1 MNFAFY
7 LHDEK
12 SQIDFEKK
20 LLWIKRRYNLVSIN
34 ELRKHIYEGMP
45 LKNACMLS
53 VDDGW
58 LSTYEVIY
66 PVMKKHNVPFTIF
79 VSPHVLETEMNF
91 WYYTMR
97 LCDENVLR
105 QKLVDKGYYTSGAL
119 KYSFEMLVKE
129 IPIDDL
135 YSILREYKEENN
147 IEETRGF
154 CNTSEILEMHGSGFV
169 EIGAH
174 TMMHPI
180 LSRESSKRS
189 MIEIK
194 DSVEKLSDLLQAPV
208 RSFAY
213 PNGLENIDFGKREMS
228 YVKEAGIDMAFSVNP
243 GVITPTTNPLA
254 IPRWGSEARLKFG
267 RLGMY
272 LPSRMNQT
280 GIRKELLKY
289 RLK

>member
-12 SQIDFEKK
+12 SQAEFEKK
-20 LLWIKRRYNLVSIN
+20 LLWFKSRYNLVSIN
-34 ELRKHIYEGMP
+34 DLRDHIYTGKP
-45 LKNACMLS
+45 LTNACMLS

-58 LSTYEVIY
+58 RSTYEVIY

-79 VSPHVLETEMNF
+79 VSPHVLETGMNF

-97 LCDENVLR
+97 FCDEAVLK
-105 QKLVDKGYYTSGAL
+105 QMLVDKGYYSAEAQ
-119 KYSFEMLVKE
+119 KYSFEMLAKE

-135 YSILREYKEENN
+135 YSVLVEYKAKHN
-147 IEETRGF
+147 IDEPRGF
-154 CNTSEILEMHGSGFV
+154 CNTSEILEMHKSGLV
-169 EIGAH
+169 EVGAH
-174 TMMHPI
+174 TMIHPI
-180 LSRESSKRS
+180 LSREDAERSKK
-189 MIEIK
+189 EIK
-194 DSVEKLSDLLQAPV
+194 DSIDKLSDLLQTPV
-208 RSFAY
+208 HSFAY
-213 PNGLENIDFGKREMS
+213 PNGLEYIDFGEREMA
-228 YVKEAGIDMAFSVNP
+228 YAKEAGIDMAFSVNP
-243 GVITPTTNPLA
+243 GVITTKTNPLA

-272 LPSRMNQT
+272 LPSRMNQA